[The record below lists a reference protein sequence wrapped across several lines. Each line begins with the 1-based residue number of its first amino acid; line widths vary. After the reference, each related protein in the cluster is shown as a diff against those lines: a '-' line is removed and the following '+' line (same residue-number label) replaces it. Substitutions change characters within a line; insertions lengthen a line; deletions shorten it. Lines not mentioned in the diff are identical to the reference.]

1 MQEMALQEGQVS
13 NKIYVVFRVY
23 NLGRESLNVKVYV
36 DPEAHHRQG
45 SLEFAQHTWTV
56 TPVIQ

>member
-1 MQEMALQEGQVS
+1 MQEMALEEGQVS
-13 NKIYVVFRVY
+13 NKVYVVFRVY
-23 NLGRESLNVKVYV
+23 NLGRDSLSVKVYV
-36 DPEAHHRQG
+36 DPEAHRRQE

>member
-1 MQEMALQEGQVS
+1 MQEMALREGQVS
-13 NKIYVVFRVY
+13 KIYVVFRVY
-23 NLGRESLNVKVYV
+23 NLGRDSLNVKVYV
-36 DPEAHHRQG
+36 DPEAHRRQG

>member
-1 MQEMALQEGQVS
+1 MQEMALREGQVS

-23 NLGRESLNVKVYV
+23 NLGRDSLNVRLYV
-36 DPEAHHRQG
+36 DPEAHRRQG